1 MRNKFPFFFLLNG
14 FIFSLAFLYGADFG
28 LYKSDYFLAHSIAMN
43 HLHASNDLIGQIKSI
58 PNSASGVLP
67 LWIYGFFNSLIIH
80 KLITL
85 GIFLYILFLIY
96 IKTHKKISEFGII
109 FMSIL
114 LISPSMISSV
124 TWCLPEIFTLAVF
137 YTLVSLENKFQ
148 YMRYFLAFI
157 TPLSRQTFIAII
169 FSQIIYSKNLKDIF
183 CQLALAGAGL
193 SMLIFIWGGL
203 VPPSKIDMHTNP
215 SVKSFIISQLIFSL
229 YFLISNIENFLK
241 TKHAINYK
249 KIVIS
254 LLLSSVVI
262 FINLHLEPLTFGG
275 FIFSRLEELSLPV
288 SFVIE
293 FLLLA
298 FYLCFSNKDTLLFTL
313 ICSLT
318 LSTTNLLFIKYTDF
332 FIFAFLAFGLNRSE
346 HALKMKQYA
355 KSILFFQYFS
365 FLLMNIRYPSFFK
378 SMINS
383 LT

>member
-1 MRNKFPFFFLLNG
+1 MKWLLMICIFFLT
-14 FIFSLAFLYGADFG
+14 AC
-28 LYKSDYFLAHSIAMN
+28 
-43 HLHASNDLIGQIKSI
+43 
-58 PNSASGVLP
+58 
-67 LWIYGFFNSLIIH
+67 
-80 KLITL
+80 
-85 GIFLYILFLIY
+85 
-96 IKTHKKISEFGII
+96 
-109 FMSIL
+109 
-114 LISPSMISSV
+114 SP
-124 TWCLPEIFTLAVF
+124 
-137 YTLVSLENKFQ
+137 
-148 YMRYFLAFI
+148 
-157 TPLSRQTFIAII
+157 
-169 FSQIIYSKNLKDIF
+169 
-183 CQLALAGAGL
+183 
-193 SMLIFIWGGL
+193 
-203 VPPSKIDMHTNP
+203 
-215 SVKSFIISQLIFSL
+215 
-229 YFLISNIENFLK
+229 
-241 TKHAINYK
+241 YK